1 MVNGRSW
8 QSMKERFRK
17 VISERI
23 RTYGISNEKV
33 REFGEF
39 ESKKMKKRMA

>member
-1 MVNGRSW
+1 
-8 QSMKERFRK
+8 MKERFRK

-23 RTYGISNEKV
+23 RTYGLSNEIV

-39 ESKKMKKRMA
+39 ERKKMEKRMA